1 MSRHHA
7 TASGNVAFTAEEEIE
22 WNSDEAEWASKADD
36 RMAARHRVT
45 RNNLLAGTDWM
56 SGSDVTMADNWKTY
70 RQGLRDLPTHSNWPN
85 LEDSDWPTKP
95 EE

>member
-7 TASGNVAFTAEEEIE
+7 TANGNIPFTAEEEAE
-22 WNSDEAEWASKADD
+22 WDAAEAEWASKADD
-36 RMAARHRVT
+36 RAAAQNRET

-70 RQGLRDLPTHSNWPN
+70 RQSLRNLPTHSNWPN
-85 LEDSDWPTKP
+85 LKDSDWPTKP